1 MSINPLDLQVA
12 IPKSVEVSNI
22 KQVEIQKNDVYVQQF
37 AISYDNENKIKKNR
51 INKTNETFKIYIKGN
66 NEKRNEKEKKK
77 KKNKFLGHIDIKV

>member
-22 KQVEIQKNDVYVQQF
+22 KQIEIQKNDVYVQQF

-51 INKTNETFKIYIKGN
+51 INKTNETFKMHIKGN

-77 KKNKFLGHIDIKV
+77 KENKFLGHIDIKV

>member
-22 KQVEIQKNDVYVQQF
+22 KQIEIQKNDVYVQQF

-51 INKTNETFKIYIKGN
+51 INKTMKHLRCI
-66 NEKRNEKEKKK
+66 
-77 KKNKFLGHIDIKV
+77 